1 MLKVRKSS
9 ERGHTKIDWL
19 DSRHTFSFGDYYDSS
34 AMGFSVLRVI
44 NDDRVIGGG
53 GFPTHAH
60 RDMEIVTWVLEGALE
75 HRDSIGNGSTIRPGD
90 TQRMSAGS
98 GIRHSEFNA
107 SKDEPVHLL
116 QIWLLPEKN
125 GIEPGYEQRNFP
137 ASTRRGRLK
146 LVVSPDGADG
156 SVTIHQNARLYTGLL
171 SPGEA
176 ADHEIGSGRNAF
188 LHVARGSVNVN
199 GIKLGEGNGAA
210 LENESAIE
218 VKARSDSEVLLF
230 DLP

>member
-1 MLKVRKSS
+1 MLKVRKSG

-19 DSRHTFSFGDYYDSS
+19 DSRHTFSFGDYYDPS

-53 GFPTHAH
+53 GFPTHPH

-75 HRDSIGNGSTIRPGD
+75 HRDSIGNGSIIRPGD
-90 TQRMSAGS
+90 TQRMSAGR

-116 QIWLLPEKN
+116 QIWLLPERN

-137 ASTRRGRLK
+137 ESSRRGRLK
-146 LVVSPDGADG
+146 LVASPDGAEG
-156 SVTIHQNARLYTGLL
+156 SVTIHQDARLYTGLL
-171 SPGEA
+171 SPGEST
-176 ADHEIGSGRNAF
+176 DHQVASNRRAF
-188 LHVARGSVNVN
+188 LHVARGQVSAN
-199 GIKLGEGNGAA
+199 GINLTEGDGAA
-210 LENESAIE
+210 IEDESA
-218 VKARSDSEVLLF
+218 VALKAQSDSEVLLF